1 VAGVALPVFRAFR
14 RGASAADALTDRVI
28 ALVVKNAAARVGIDA
43 AGLAGH
49 SLRAGHATTASRN
62 GASEASIMRQTGHR
76 SVAMVPHY
84 IREGSLFHDNFG
96 AKLGL

>member
-1 VAGVALPVFRAFR
+1 
-14 RGASAADALTDRVI
+14 VI
-28 ALVVKNAAARVGIDA
+28 EA

-62 GASEASIMRQTGHR
+62 GASEASIMRQSGHR
-76 SVAMVPHY
+76 SVQMVRR
-84 IREGSLFHDNFG
+84 IREGSLFHDNAG